1 MNLFFQVQKF
11 PTKTSTPSRGK
22 NVQKSSDFYRLS
34 IENFFHLHKEE
45 VQATFPQAIQAMVP
59 RDTQAMVPQV
69 IQETYLQ
76 AKDLPWDLEVQ
87 EVLGVQV
94 VQVHQAQATCHP
106 VEEE

>member
-1 MNLFFQVQKF
+1 
-11 PTKTSTPSRGK
+11 
-22 NVQKSSDFYRLS
+22 VQKSSDFYRLS
-34 IENFFHLHKEE
+34 IDNFSKEE

>member
-1 MNLFFQVQKF
+1 M
-11 PTKTSTPSRGK
+11 
-22 NVQKSSDFYRLS
+22 QKSSDFYRLS
-34 IENFFHLHKEE
+34 TENFFHLHKEE

-76 AKDLPWDLEVQ
+76 AKDLPWDPEGQ
-87 EVLGVQV
+87 EVLGVQG